1 MRWLVIAM
9 LAVVFAVLQ
18 TTVVPR
24 IEFLGARPDL
34 PLALVVAIALHGR
47 APDAMLAAWFMG
59 MLCDFT
65 TLERPGL
72 FSLSYVAA
80 AGVTMFVREYV
91 FRQQAFAQAATTLLV
106 SLLVRGLWTAYPL
119 LVYGRSAGDAGV
131 LLGFWLGGSLY
142 TALLAPPVNRLA
154 LRFSATLGLTRPRYS
169 YSSMRRSGGVVV

>member
-1 MRWLVIAM
+1 MRWVVITL

-24 IEFLGARPDL
+24 IEFLAARPDL
-34 PLALVVAIALHGR
+34 PLAFVVALALHGR

-72 FSLSYVAA
+72 FSLSYVLA
-80 AGVTMFVREYV
+80 AGMTMFVREYV
-91 FRQQAFAQAATTLLV
+91 FRQQAFAQAATTLLAA
-106 SLLVRGLWTAYPL
+106 LLVRGLWTAYQL
-119 LVYGRSAGDAGV
+119 LAYGRTASDAEV
-131 LLGFWLGGSLY
+131 FFGFWIGGSLY
-142 TALLAPPVNRLA
+142 TALLAPLVNRLT
-154 LRFSATLGLTRPRYS
+154 LRFAATLGLTRPRYT